1 MAVMG
6 ERLPEAW
13 MVEMHRNGRVEF
25 PLRRRSM
32 VLPPT
37 LFVLP
42 LALTSAHRIPEMLDG
57 EWRFLA
63 YLTIAA
69 YGSLAAA
76 GVWQLITQRPVVV
89 VDRTGIH
96 HGRRR
101 FMAWSEIGWI
111 GFVSGPKIARQFSV
125 MPKDVWAKSLVLN
138 RQHVNDLQTFRTWL
152 EGLLDEYRQAAQDQS
167 VGRADGEVS

>member
-42 LALTSAHRIPEMLDG
+42 LTLASAGQIPEKLDSG
-57 EWRFLA
+57 WRFLG
-63 YLTIAA
+63 YLTIAV
-69 YGSLAAA
+69 YVSLWAA

-111 GFVSGPKIARQFSV
+111 GFVSGPKVARQFSV

-167 VGRADGEVS
+167 AGRADGEMS